1 MEKCPCNSQKE
12 YLACCAPFLEGE
24 QDAPTAV
31 ALMRSRYTAHVKA
44 DIDYIIETV
53 HPEYRAQ
60 SDRKAIESWAKETV
74 WERLEIIK
82 TEKGLEGDDV
92 GRVVFRAHYKH
103 HNNVKVHAEDSFF
116 KKEGGKWY
124 FVEGRDAIITGTKP
138 AKIGRNDACYC
149 GSGKKFKKCCAK
161 K

>member
-12 YLACCAPFLEGE
+12 YLACCAPFLERR

-44 DIDYIIETV
+44 DIDYIIDTV
-53 HPEYRAQ
+53 HPDHRAK
-60 SDRKAIESWAKETV
+60 SNRKTIENWAKEAV
-74 WERLEIIK
+74 WERLEIIS
-82 TEKGLEGDDV
+82 TEKGLAKDQI
-92 GRVVFRAHYKH
+92 GRVVFRAHYKY
-103 HNNVKVHAEDSFF
+103 NNSL
-116 KKEGGKWY
+116 KKHTENSLFRKEEGKWY
-124 FVEGRDAIITGTKP
+124 FVEGTEVKNADIKTT
-138 AKIGRNDACYC
+138 KIGRNDACYC